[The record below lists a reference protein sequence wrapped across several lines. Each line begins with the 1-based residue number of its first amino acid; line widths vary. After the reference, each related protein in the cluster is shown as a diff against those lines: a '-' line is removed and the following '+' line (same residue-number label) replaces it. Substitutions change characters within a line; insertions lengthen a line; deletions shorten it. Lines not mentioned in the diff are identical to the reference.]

1 MEIEK
6 IEKSILDI
14 LPEEIY
20 LYDVEYRTE
29 GGYSF
34 LTIYL
39 EEKINGVYSS
49 PDLLKVSDIS
59 KLIDDKIN
67 EYIDEKVFLEI
78 SSPGLERKLKKIVDF
93 KRFLNSKINVKTKS
107 NINGKKQFT
116 GILLDVIEE
125 SIKLDI
131 EDTLIPIDKIKEAKI
146 IYEINIGEEE

>member
-107 NINGKKQFT
+107 NINAKKQFT

-125 SIKLDI
+125 SIKLDT